1 MNMKRALISQSSP
14 STITSRQLLP
24 IVAAPL
30 SYRCLHASPFRA
42 ANPLPNTAAGPPPS
56 APIPAASQYGE
67 RVDRRRRQAELLK
80 RGQDI
85 RGSQMKPGSAMKKR
99 FWKDVNVK
107 QDPGME
113 NECIFWN
120 VGTAMSALDAFLYRR
135 MLTKRPRQMEIT
147 LFTLTT
153 APSKTPPLRRLYL
166 SLPPNLI

>member
-1 MNMKRALISQSSP
+1 MNMKRGLIPQSSP
-14 STITSRQLLP
+14 SFTRSQQLAP

-30 SYRCLHASPFRA
+30 SFRCLHASPFRA

-80 RGQDI
+80 RGQDL
-85 RGSQMKPGSAMKKR
+85 RASQMKPGSAIKKR

-113 NECIFWN
+113 
-120 VGTAMSALDAFLYRR
+120 S
-135 MLTKRPRQMEIT
+135 KRIV
-147 LFTLTT
+147 
-153 APSKTPPLRRLYL
+153 
-166 SLPPNLI
+166 